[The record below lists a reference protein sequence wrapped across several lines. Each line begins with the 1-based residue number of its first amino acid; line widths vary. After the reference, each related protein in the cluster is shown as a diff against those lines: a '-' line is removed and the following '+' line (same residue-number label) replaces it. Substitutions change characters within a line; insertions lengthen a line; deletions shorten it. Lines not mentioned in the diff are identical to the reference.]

1 MGRIDW
7 IPLDDLPERLRDGR
21 DLLFWSNDEVVVAF
35 WDTFLDEQDEEYLD
49 WATREGGH
57 LVGATHFAEINPPGA
72 L

>member
-21 DLLFWSNDEVVVAF
+21 DLLFWSNDEVVIAF
-35 WDTFLDEQDEEYLD
+35 WDTFLDEQDEEYQD

>member
-21 DLLFWSNDEVVVAF
+21 DLLFWSNDEAVIAF
-35 WDTFLDEQDEEYLD
+35 WDTFLDEQDEEYQD
-49 WATREGGH
+49 WATQEGGH
-57 LVGATHFAEINPPGA
+57 LVGATHFAEINPPGE